1 LATLRLREIEAG
13 VADSVQDVRTAM
25 EGMDLRQVSQDVY
38 GTPFEWRALMDYNGL
53 TSSGLS
59 AGQQVV
65 VPRRNGRPGS

>member
-1 LATLRLREIEAG
+1 
-13 VADSVQDVRTAM
+13 M